1 MDPSGGGLASTAP
14 VVRPGPGPGYAQRM
28 DETPSAEEER
38 RCRSCGAILYEGA
51 AWCGMCFAP
60 VEVRTEPGT
69 ETETETKTGTQTE
82 TVRGP
87 DTHGDASADAGA
99 GEPAAVGETHASSRD
114 RVTAVADATT
124 TPMWPCPLCGGR
136 NSMDL
141 DLCATCGTPFAAL
154 MREERIRPDVEP
166 SAAFRRSLVFPGLG
180 HRLVGRTL
188 DGFARGVLFGMLL
201 IATLVLGVSGVSSG
215 LVHSLFLVYASA
227 TMGVYIVTA
236 LEAARLAR
244 GEELMLPSRTLLWVA
259 VTILL
264 LSIVIVSFA
273 IATSGRR

>member
-1 MDPSGGGLASTAP
+1 
-14 VVRPGPGPGYAQRM
+14 
-28 DETPSAEEER
+28 
-38 RCRSCGAILYEGA
+38 
-51 AWCGMCFAP
+51 MCFEP
-60 VEVRTEPGT
+60 VGAGV
-69 ETETETKTGTQTE
+69 ETETTVETERHPDEHGQAPTGTGPETPPATE
-82 TVRGP
+82 EVHASP
-87 DTHGDASADAGA
+87 GDRPTAVVDAG
-99 GEPAAVGETHASSRD
+99 PV
-114 RVTAVADATT
+114 V
-124 TPMWPCPLCGGR
+124 PMWPCPLCGGR
-136 NSMDL
+136 NPVDL

-166 SAAFRRSLVFPGLG
+166 NAAFRRSLVFPGLG

-188 DGFARGVLFGMLL
+188 DGFARGVLFVMLL

-227 TMGVYIVTA
+227 TVGVYVVTA

-244 GEELMLPSRTLLWVA
+244 GEELMVPSRTLLWSAVA
-259 VTILL
+259 ILL